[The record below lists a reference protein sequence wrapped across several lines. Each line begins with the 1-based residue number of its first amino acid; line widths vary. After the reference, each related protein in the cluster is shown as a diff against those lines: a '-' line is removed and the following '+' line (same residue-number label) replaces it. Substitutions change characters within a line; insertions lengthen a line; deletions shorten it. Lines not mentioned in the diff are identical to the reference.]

1 MAKKIKLELTE
12 AQMMALIDL
21 IDESSSMIGVGEDED
36 IYRIKRLRLMDRMLK
51 NNGYKR
57 DFR

>member
-12 AQMMALIDL
+12 AQLNAIVEMTCDMSA
-21 IDESSSMIGVGEDED
+21 MIGGGDGD
-36 IYRIKRLRLMDRMLK
+36 AHWIKYVRSIDRALK

-57 DFR
+57 NYK